1 MPEHPSPDEYAQD
14 KALYLELC
22 DLPEAEQHA
31 RLNAMAQDAPRT
43 ARLRRMLFVQSEPER
58 LVEQAM
64 VGFLGQMSVARV
76 GPGTVLGAWTL
87 AEKLG
92 EGGMGSVYLA
102 KRSDGNFEQ
111 QAAVKVLRGAA
122 SSKALDYLA
131 QERQIL
137 ASLSHPNI
145 ARLLDGGA
153 TADGHPFLVMEHIA
167 GQPIDR
173 YCRAQKLGQKALL
186 ELMLNVI
193 SAVNYA
199 HQQLVIHCDLKPS
212 NILVNADGRVLLL
225 DFGIARWVSVDTP
238 RADAKAAPGSGQHQP
253 LAFTPGFSSPEQER
267 GGTLS
272 VASDIYSLGR
282 LLEELLGQNQ
292 ITDRE
297 LAAIAKRASA
307 QAVSDRYP
315 SASALAE
322 DIQRFLRVQPLEA
335 MPKSP
340 WYRGKKLLQRRWPL
354 ITAGTLFVMMALA
367 FTVRLQIDRD
377 EALQARTQAL
387 MERDRA
393 TKAER
398 SAQQLSGFL
407 SVILSSVDPDNA
419 RSMDRTLM
427 RTMLDQAAARAQGE
441 LRGSPAV
448 LAQIESVIADS
459 FAAISEFR
467 AAITHYRAASE
478 ALKQSGDANTPLTR
492 LTLARKKLSA
502 LLGAGELGT
511 ASKLFEQTLSQSTQL
526 LGAQAELTLALQ
538 SFHARL
544 LFAEG
549 KRQEALQRAEATQTL
564 FERHRGISTENWL
577 EQLHILSI
585 LYSDTREYGKAKTQ
599 MERAIA
605 LASEHYGARNSK
617 TLRARHSLAVMLLQ
631 SDQDDAAVAQLV
643 SLLADTQTALG
654 PTHLLTISAMSNL
667 GMALRFSGKLQE
679 SAPYYQGAYNRARTQ
694 LGANNPLTLD
704 LAGNLAI
711 YEIAAGQ
718 AQKALARIEKVIARL
733 TLDNPR
739 LHPSL
744 LEALR
749 TRAKALAALGQRE
762 ASRAAWAEVITR
774 DIEFYGPS
782 DAQTLEDQAAL
793 AKLK

>member
-1 MPEHPSPDEYAQD
+1 MAESSSASDFAHY
-14 KALYLELC
+14 KALFLELSE
-22 DLPEAEQHA
+22 LPEAERAA
-31 RLNAMAQDAPRT
+31 RLDAMPQAAELT
-43 ARLRRMLFVQSEPER
+43 AKLRRMLANQAEPER

-76 GPGTVLGAWTL
+76 GPGSVLGAWTL

-111 QAAVKVLRGAA
+111 KAAVKVLRGAA
-122 SSKALDYLA
+122 SAKALDYLA

-153 TADGHPFLVMEHIA
+153 TADGHPFLVMEYID

-173 YCRAQKLGQKALL
+173 YCRAHKLSERALL
-186 ELMLNVI
+186 KLMLSVI
-193 SAVNYA
+193 SAVNHA

-212 NILVNADGRVLLL
+212 NILVDASGRASLL

-238 RADAKAAPGSGQHQP
+238 RANGVLAHQP

-282 LLEELLGQNQ
+282 LLDELLRLN
-292 ITDRE
+292 DAVPNVE
-297 LAAIAKRASA
+297 LLALAARASA
-307 QAVSDRYP
+307 AEAGDRYA
-315 SASALAE
+315 SASAMA
-322 DIQRFLRVQPLEA
+322 DDVRRFLDLRPLEA
-335 MPKSP
+335 MPRAP
-340 WYRGKKLLQRRWPL
+340 WYLGKKLLQRRWPL
-354 ITAGTLFVMMALA
+354 ITAITLFVLMSAG
-367 FTVRLQIDRD
+367 FTLRLQVDRD
-377 EALQARTQAL
+377 RALQARAEAL
-387 MERDRA
+387 VERDRA
-393 TKAER
+393 ALAER

-427 RTMLDQAAARAQGE
+427 RAMLDQAAARAQRE
-441 LRGSPAV
+441 LTGNPAV

-459 FAAISEFR
+459 FAAISEFEP
-467 AAITHYRAASE
+467 AIAHYRAAST
-478 ALKQSGDANTPLTR
+478 AFIDSGTSRASLPMLR
-492 LTLARKKLSA
+492 LARKKLSA
-502 LLGAGELGT
+502 LLGAGKLQAADEL
-511 ASKLFEQTLSQSTQL
+511 LRQTLSESTRVLGPQS
-526 LGAQAELTLALQ
+526 ELTLALQ
-538 SFHARL
+538 SFSARL
-544 LFAEG
+544 LFAQG
-549 KRQEALQRAEATQTL
+549 KRQDALRRAEATQKL
-564 FERHRGISTENWL
+564 FDAHAGIGPETWL

-585 LYSDTREYGKAKTQ
+585 LYSDTRDYNQARAQ

-605 LASEHYGARNSK
+605 LASQHYGALNSK

-631 SDQDDAAVAQLV
+631 SNQNEAAVTQLT
-643 SLLADTQTALG
+643 SLLADSESALG
-654 PTHLLTISAMSNL
+654 PRHLLTISAMSNL
-667 GMALRFSGKLQE
+667 GMAVRFSGKLAE
-679 SAPYYQGAYNRARTQ
+679 SAPYYQGAYARARAQ

-704 LAGNLAI
+704 LGGNLAI
-711 YEIAAGQ
+711 YEIAAGRP
-718 AQKALARIEKVIARL
+718 QKALDRIDKVIARL
-733 TLDNPR
+733 TLNNPR

-749 TRAKALAALGQRE
+749 TRAKALAALGRTQDSRE
-762 ASRAAWAEVITR
+762 AWADVIAR
-774 DIEFYGPS
+774 DIEFYGLN

-793 AKLK
+793 GSLR